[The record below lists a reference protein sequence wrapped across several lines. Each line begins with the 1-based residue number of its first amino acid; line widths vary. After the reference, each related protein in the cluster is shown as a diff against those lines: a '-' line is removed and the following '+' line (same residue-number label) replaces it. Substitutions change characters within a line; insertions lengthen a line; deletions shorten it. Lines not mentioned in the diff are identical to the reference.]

1 MLKWGCTTINNSY
14 YIMYYEIQGV
24 SDMHQISVTECK
36 YELTNVSVRDIS
48 NISLVAIYYD
58 PSSSGTYLPSP
69 MAEPI
74 SSE

>member
-1 MLKWGCTTINNSY
+1 
-14 YIMYYEIQGV
+14 
-24 SDMHQISVTECK
+24 MHQISVIECK

-58 PSSSGTYLPSP
+58 PSSSETYLPSP

-74 SSE
+74 SSELPDSILFNLNIAFPQL

>member
-1 MLKWGCTTINNSY
+1 
-14 YIMYYEIQGV
+14 
-24 SDMHQISVTECK
+24 MHQISVTECK

-58 PSSSGTYLPSP
+58 PSSSETYLPSP
-69 MAEPI
+69 MAGPI